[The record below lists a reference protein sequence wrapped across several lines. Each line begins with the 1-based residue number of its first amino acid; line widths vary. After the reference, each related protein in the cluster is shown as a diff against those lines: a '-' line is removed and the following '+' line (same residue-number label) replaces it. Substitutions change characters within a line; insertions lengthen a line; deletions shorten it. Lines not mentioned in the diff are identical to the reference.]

1 MKIFCIGRNYEAH
14 AKELKN
20 PLPEELIVFM
30 KPDSALLRNNDPF
43 YIPDF
48 SDEIHFE
55 TEIIVRINRL
65 GKGIEEKYA
74 RRYYNEIGLGVDFTA
89 RDLQNILRQKGLP
102 WEKSKGF
109 DGSAVIS
116 KFTDIENFEN
126 KIDELPF
133 HLEING
139 EIRQKGNTKNMIYS
153 INKIISELS
162 KFFTLKTGDLI
173 FTGTPEG
180 VGAVAVGD
188 RLKGFIED
196 KCFFDF
202 WVK

>member
-1 MKIFCIGRNYEAH
+1 MKIFCIGCNYEEH

-30 KPDSALLRNNDPF
+30 KPDSALLRNNAPF

-48 SDEIHFE
+48 SNEIHYE

-65 GKGIEEKYA
+65 GKGIEEKFAY
-74 RRYYNEIGLGVDFTA
+74 RYYNEIGLGIDFTA
-89 RDLQNILRQKGLP
+89 RDLQNELRKKGLP

-109 DGSAVIS
+109 DGAAVIS
-116 KFTDIENFEN
+116 EFVSLDSFEN
-126 KIDELPF
+126 RLSDLPF

-139 EIRQKGNTKNMIYS
+139 EICQKGNTADMIYN
-153 INKIISELS
+153 IDKIISELS
-162 KFFTLKTGDLI
+162 KFFTLKIGDII
-173 FTGTPEG
+173 FTGTPKG
-180 VGAVAVGD
+180 VGTVAIGD

-202 WVK
+202 NIK